1 MALTLRQRALVHIM
15 VQRFDR
21 ESQTTT
27 LDPTG
32 LASELSAGVDDLARD
47 VAELQRQGYLE
58 RTNDADPQDPELWS
72 TSETWVVSPTDRAV
86 LSAMGLE

>member
-1 MALTLRQRALVHIM
+1 MALTLRQRALVHIL

-27 LDPTG
+27 LDPAR
-32 LASELSAGVDDLARD
+32 LASELSAGVDDLAKD
-47 VAELQRQGYLE
+47 VAELELQGYLE
-58 RTNDADPQDPELWS
+58 HTNDADPQDPEAWS
-72 TSETWVVSPTDRAV
+72 TLESWVVSPTDRAV

>member
-15 VQRFDR
+15 VQHFDR

-27 LDPTG
+27 LDPAR
-32 LASELSAGVDDLARD
+32 LASELSADVDDLAKD
-47 VAELQRQGYLE
+47 IAELQRQGYLE
-58 RTNDADPQDPELWS
+58 HMNDADPQDPEAWS
-72 TSETWVVSPTDRAV
+72 TLETWVVNPTDRAV